1 MCSDDGKV
9 TPRYPA
15 IVWGAAFLRS
25 VFVAGISRA
34 ASGGYKVAAF
44 GFHVRGVAAF
54 RLSVAPRS
62 DTRPA
67 RSRSLPAPG
76 QPPAPCAANSVRLF
90 WFGCLVS
97 FFLWR
102 GRLPK
107 TLLLVAVTS
116 RFAIPSVQAKP
127 KTKTKTKTKNLRV
140 DVSGDIVGAPALRLR
155 GWDILRRR

>member
-54 RLSVAPRS
+54 RLSVAPRL
-62 DTRPA
+62 
-67 RSRSLPAPG
+67 LPAPLARARSPLRVSRPRPV
-76 QPPAPCAANSVRLF
+76 PPTPSGS
-90 WFGCLVS
+90 FGSDVS
-97 FFLWR
+97 
-102 GRLPK
+102 
-107 TLLLVAVTS
+107 S
-116 RFAIPSVQAKP
+116 RFFFGAGGFPKP
-127 KTKTKTKTKNLRV
+127 FF
-140 DVSGDIVGAPALRLR
+140 
-155 GWDILRRR
+155 